1 MDLVR
6 NIISNLYIYKNQN
19 NDNLD
24 MNNFAIK
31 SLPNNKNN
39 KSNELIL
46 NNIQNNNLSLTYN
59 NEEKPIIEN
68 NQNKNNNNNLYDN
81 SIENK
86 NENNNNIR
94 KNNSLNRLDNY
105 NLKYI
110 SLKNNNFLKNEVN
123 YVLKNKELIK
133 EKENQIKEIKQK
145 KESEALNLLLSFKT
159 RKTEGVR
166 TRVYDY
172 EIKQKEKN
180 KSLIKNNKFKIR
192 NLSSQKQIRNKI
204 TINHENKNQNQYMG
218 TINQEDN
225 NKIKIGF
232 TKSLKL
238 PQIKPSTSEGL
249 QIPLL
254 HKDYGKMPEYLEKRK
269 KEIQEQKELEI
280 KKEKEKKIP
289 SGWKI
294 LSDEEK
300 QRRLADLNN
309 EKKKLDEKLYKL
321 PIARLSR
328 QQEDLK
334 RNIEKSLNEIDE
346 KINKLVG
353 YKEVIIREDE

>member
-1 MDLVR
+1 M
-6 NIISNLYIYKNQN
+6 
-19 NDNLD
+19 
-24 MNNFAIK
+24 
-31 SLPNNKNN
+31 
-39 KSNELIL
+39 E
-46 NNIQNNNLSLTYN
+46 
-59 NEEKPIIEN
+59 
-68 NQNKNNNNNLYDN
+68 
-81 SIENK
+81 
-86 NENNNNIR
+86 
-94 KNNSLNRLDNY
+94 
-105 NLKYI
+105 
-110 SLKNNNFLKNEVN
+110 
-123 YVLKNKELIK
+123 
-133 EKENQIKEIKQK
+133 QK

-204 TINHENKNQNQYMG
+204 TINNENKNQNQYMG

-269 KEIQEQKELEI
+269 KEIQEQKEEEK

-300 QRRLADLNN
+300 
-309 EKKKLDEKLYKL
+309 
-321 PIARLSR
+321 
-328 QQEDLK
+328 
-334 RNIEKSLNEIDE
+334 
-346 KINKLVG
+346 
-353 YKEVIIREDE
+353 